1 MSGRGTT
8 IYTRI
13 GLGAFLLVALVAM
26 LSVASPAQAGALPDI
41 CVEYPEDPS
50 CELPE
55 PPPPFPP
62 GDPGDPNDPDDEL
75 PIDESGSV
83 DPSQLG
89 DGGGNLPFTGYPVS
103 ALILFALLLLLL
115 GLLVRA
121 AIAARRRHAGDG
133 PPPYSD

>member
-1 MSGRGTT
+1 MSGRGKTT
-8 IYTRI
+8 IYARI

-26 LSVASPAQAGALPDI
+26 LSVASPAQAGAPPDT
-41 CVEYPEDPS
+41 CVEYPDDPS
-50 CELPE
+50 CEPPE

-62 GDPGDPNDPDDEL
+62 GDPSDPTDPDQL
-75 PIDESGSV
+75 PGDGAGSV

-103 ALILFALLLLLL
+103 WLILFALLLLLL

-133 PPPYSD
+133 PPSYSG